1 MVREHA
7 MREIKDAISRD
18 ILETFD
24 QARIG
29 IASPTFDIVGFPPIH
44 LEQDARTGSH
54 HQKI

>member
-1 MVREHA
+1 